1 MRDTVKVLILVSVSF
16 LMLEVQSQ
24 LESVVAVSGLLA
36 IMSMGIVIKKKHPV
50 TAQRLSVKYN
60 KLWLGAELFLFVL
73 LGVAIDLRYALAAGA
88 TVIVLVAA
96 ALVFRMV
103 GVFLSLLKTELS
115 KKEKLFCMM
124 AYTPKATVQ
133 AAIGTIPLAM
143 GLDCG
148 SMVLT
153 VAVVS
158 ILLTAPFGAICVD
171 NSYKR
176 LLKTEE

>member
-1 MRDTVKVLILVSVSF
+1 MLVSVSF

-73 LGVAIDLRYALAAGA
+73 VGVAVDLRYALAAGV

-176 LLKTEE
+176 LLKREE

>member
-73 LGVAIDLRYALAAGA
+73 VGVAVDLRYALAAGA
-88 TVIVLVAA
+88 IVIVLVAA

-176 LLKTEE
+176 LLKIEE